1 MDITLQPEL
10 EQFVREKIT
19 SGQYQSVNE
28 AVNAGLKILM
38 ERELI
43 YQGRFDR
50 ERGFWS
56 RSISNRG
63 VDQLRQEIMVGIE
76 ASERGEVVDSE
87 TVFDSIRQKLEQ
99 KVINYE

>member
-28 AVNAGLKILM
+28 AINAGLKLLM

-43 YQGRFDR
+43 YQERF
-50 ERGFWS
+50 E
-56 RSISNRG
+56 
-63 VDQLRQEIMVGIE
+63 QLRQEIMVGIE

-87 TVFDSIRQKLEQ
+87 TVFNSIRQKLEQ
-99 KVINYE
+99 RRHQAES

>member
-43 YQGRFDR
+43 YQGRFD
-50 ERGFWS
+50 
-56 RSISNRG
+56 
-63 VDQLRQEIMVGIE
+63 QLRQEIMVGIE

-87 TVFDSIRQKLEQ
+87 TVFNSIAKDFDF
-99 KVINYE
+99 

>member
-43 YQGRFDR
+43 YQGRFD
-50 ERGFWS
+50 
-56 RSISNRG
+56 
-63 VDQLRQEIMVGIE
+63 QLRQEIMVGIE

-87 TVFDSIRQKLEQ
+87 TVFNSIRQKLEQ
-99 KVINYE
+99 RRHQAE

>member
-19 SGQYQSVNE
+19 SGQYNSVNE

-43 YQGRFDR
+43 YQGRFD
-50 ERGFWS
+50 
-56 RSISNRG
+56 
-63 VDQLRQEIMVGIE
+63 QLRQEIMVGIE
-76 ASERGEVVDSE
+76 ASERGEIVDSE
-87 TVFDSIRQKLEQ
+87 TVFNSIAKDFDFQ
-99 KVINYE
+99 I

>member
-1 MDITLQPEL
+1 
-10 EQFVREKIT
+10 
-19 SGQYQSVNE
+19 
-28 AVNAGLKILM
+28 M

-50 ERGFWS
+50 LS
-56 RSISNRG
+56 
-63 VDQLRQEIMVGIE
+63 QEIMVGVE

-87 TVFDSIRQKLEQ
+87 TVFNSIGQKLEQ

>member
-10 EQFVREKIT
+10 KQFIQEKIT

-28 AVNAGLKILM
+28 AINAGLKLLM

-50 ERGFWS
+50 ERGREKS
-56 RSISNRG
+56 AH
-63 VDQLRQEIMVGIE
+63 L
-76 ASERGEVVDSE
+76 
-87 TVFDSIRQKLEQ
+87 
-99 KVINYE
+99 